1 MTGASGFLGR
11 HVLQVLHA
19 EGIPAVALVRD
30 RAAWDAMSWTH
41 ALTSVTPLV
50 GSVTAPEA
58 WTGAPEVATL
68 GAVMHLGALVRHAR
82 QGADEVYRTNVDG
95 TLALVRTAADRG
107 CRIVFVSTSG
117 TVGCFREPGMRA
129 DEDAPY
135 CTAEVARWP
144 YYHSKVLAEQRARAL
159 ADERGAS
166 LVIVRPPVLL
176 GPGDH
181 RFRSTGN
188 LIRFLR
194 GRLPFVVRGGIHYSD
209 IRDAAPA
216 LVRAASIDAPHPVYH
231 LTGTICG
238 IEAFFALAAELA
250 GTPPP
255 RYVLPPRL
263 AWWLATIAR
272 PLHVLPDPVVI
283 ELASHFWGTT
293 SRWAEAELG
302 YSSRPGRETL
312 AETIAWL
319 RAHHPNLRHA
329 G

>member
-30 RAAWDAMSWTH
+30 RASWDAMSWTRP
-41 ALTSVTPLV
+41 LTTVTPLV
-50 GSVTAPEA
+50 GSVTGPTTWAQ
-58 WTGAPEVATL
+58 APEVAEL
-68 GAVMHLGALVRHAR
+68 GAVLHLGALVRHAR
-82 QGADEVYRTNVDG
+82 QGAEEVYRTNVDG
-95 TLALVRTAADRG
+95 TLTLVRTAAERS

-135 CTAEVARWP
+135 CTAEVVRWP
-144 YYHSKVLAEQRARAL
+144 YYHSKVLAEQRARETATTL
-159 ADERGAS
+159 GAS

-181 RFRSTGN
+181 RYRSTGN
-188 LIRFLR
+188 LVRFLR

-209 IRDAAPA
+209 VRDAAPA
-216 LVRAASIDAPHPVYH
+216 LVRAASIEAPRPVYH
-231 LTGTICG
+231 LTGTMCG
-238 IEAFFALAAELA
+238 IEEFFALAAELA
-250 GTPPP
+250 GMRAP
-255 RYVLPPRL
+255 RFVLPPRF
-263 AWWLATIAR
+263 AWWLATITR
-272 PLHVLPDPVVI
+272 PLHLLPDPVVI

-302 YSSRPGRETL
+302 YSSRSGRETL
-312 AETIAWL
+312 ADTIAWL
-319 RAHHPNLRHA
+319 RAHHPGLRQA
-329 G
+329 R